1 LIAPGIPEPVE
12 HEIMKKLVN
21 TYGKTWH
28 TWQYDRHGD
37 LPLGVPQ
44 LMMGFTQLGQ
54 AQESLV
60 KEVEKEI
67 NYTVEERMKDRQDIE
82 APAVLAGAN
91 GWEQNKIYQIQP

>member
-1 LIAPGIPEPVE
+1 
-12 HEIMKKLVN
+12 
-21 TYGKTWH
+21 
-28 TWQYDRHGD
+28 
-37 LPLGVPQ
+37 
-44 LMMGFTQLGQ
+44 MMGFTQLGQ

-82 APAVLAGAN
+82 APAVLVGAN

>member
-1 LIAPGIPEPVE
+1 
-12 HEIMKKLVN
+12 MKKLVN

-37 LPLGVPQ
+37 FPLGVPQ

-67 NYTVEERMKDRQDIE
+67 NYTVEERMKKSPRYRS
-82 APAVLAGAN
+82 PSGAG
-91 GWEQNKIYQIQP
+91 GCQWLGGGYEIVFQIQP